1 MVILISAAIDAQAGS
16 LIINISPYGSQLEE
30 ET

>member
-1 MVILISAAIDAQAGS
+1 MVILISAAIDAQASS
-16 LIINISPYGSQLEE
+16 LIIKISPYGSQLEE